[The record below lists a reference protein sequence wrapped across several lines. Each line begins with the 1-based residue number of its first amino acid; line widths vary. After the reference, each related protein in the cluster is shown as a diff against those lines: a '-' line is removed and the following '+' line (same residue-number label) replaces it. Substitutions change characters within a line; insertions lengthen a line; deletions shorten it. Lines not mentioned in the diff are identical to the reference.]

1 MRTLRGRMPP
11 MTTVPANAV
20 RIPAAAREAL
30 ARREAVMVLS
40 HGRPAYVLL
49 SPDAYEAASQAP
61 ARARRPSSSAAPPPP
76 QGRGSAENTTA
87 PGGGAAGEPLD
98 PWEHS

>member
-1 MRTLRGRMPP
+1 

-40 HGRPAYVLL
+40 HGRPAYVIV
-49 SPDAYEAASQAP
+49 SPDAYEAASQPPAPSIPRGRKLGELLDFFATAP
-61 ARARRPSSSAAPPPP
+61 APD
-76 QGRGSAENTTA
+76 
-87 PGGGAAGEPLD
+87 PGFADDIEAIQASVGDEPLD